1 MLHLVYILAFTIIAL
16 LAVTNLIR
24 SLISLSADTQKLY
37 PPNYQSSRPQANSI
51 SSRQS
56 NVNRY
61 VHPELLD
68 EAGQIV
74 EEPLL
79 VMRSVSVE
87 DARQHLDA
95 LYEASPSKDRDREEK

>member
-24 SLISLSADTQKLY
+24 SLITLSTDTQKLY
-37 PPNYQSSRPQANSI
+37 PPNYQASRSQSNSIVSRPTK
-51 SSRQS
+51 S
-56 NVNRY
+56 NRSL
-61 VHPELLD
+61 HPELLD
-68 EAGQIV
+68 EAGKIV

-87 DARQHLDA
+87 DAREHLDA
-95 LYEASPSKDRDREEK
+95 LYEASPSKNQDKEE

>member
-1 MLHLVYILAFTIIAL
+1 MLHLLYILAFTIVAL

-24 SLISLSADTQKLY
+24 SLITLSADTQKLY
-37 PPNYQSSRPQANSI
+37 PPNYQSSSSQANSI

-56 NVNRY
+56 NSNRY

-68 EAGQIV
+68 EAGKIV

-95 LYEASPSKDRDREEK
+95 LYEASPGKSQDKEEK